1 MNTRL
6 PALLASVANSTRRVL
21 LPGRRPASL
30 SAAAQRTSLHT
41 APKQQQESRLVGLLE
56 PYWDAAMG
64 VHISSIVAGL
74 AGGVGLAAWS
84 LRHVLPLPLSV
95 VLWHVAGT
103 GMLVAAAA
111 TETMAGQTTGLLGKV
126 RRAVACG
133 RGRRRR
139 RPVLAWRVQ
148 QCVAVRQAPWLTLPC
163 LPPCRL
169 QRADGTIGPVSF
181 TLLWP
186 YHAGLRAKLALQR
199 RVSSEPSFS
208 QVRVYWCVANC
219 RAAAAWP
226 AKNTCCMLRL
236 PLLHNVHMSCG
247 RAAYVAQAAGDRA
260 HVWACFKHC
269 HVASCCSCLNPSLP
283 ASLPLA
289 TSLLL
294 TTDHRALL
302 HWRLAQR
309 AEAGA
314 HGEGRAGCCLSHDAM
329 LPWHSFAAKLACA
342 ATYSGAAA

>member
-84 LRHVLPLPLSV
+84 LRHVLPLPISV

-126 RRAVACG
+126 RRGMACG
-133 RGRRRR
+133 CVRWRR
-139 RPVLAWRVQ
+139 RPLHAWRVLSQ
-148 QCVAVRQAPWLTLPC
+148 SLSAGRHDSPCHASVLAACSAPTVPSAPSASRC
-163 LPPCRL
+163 C
-169 QRADGTIGPVSF
+169 GP
-181 TLLWP
+181 TM
-186 YHAGLRAKLALQR
+186 R
-199 RVSSEPSFS
+199 
-208 QVRVYWCVANC
+208 
-219 RAAAAWP
+219 
-226 AKNTCCMLRL
+226 
-236 PLLHNVHMSCG
+236 
-247 RAAYVAQAAGDRA
+247 
-260 HVWACFKHC
+260 
-269 HVASCCSCLNPSLP
+269 
-283 ASLPLA
+283 
-289 TSLLL
+289 
-294 TTDHRALL
+294 
-302 HWRLAQR
+302 
-309 AEAGA
+309 
-314 HGEGRAGCCLSHDAM
+314 
-329 LPWHSFAAKLACA
+329 ACA
-342 ATYSGAAA
+342 PSWPCSAESAPSPSSARSGPAGV

>member
-6 PALLASVANSTRRVL
+6 PALLASVANSTRRAL

-30 SAAAQRTSLHT
+30 TAAAQRTSLHT

-84 LRHVLPLPLSV
+84 LRHVLPLPVSV

-126 RRAVACG
+126 RVAIASGAVPPLAAHAWWVPSLRLVPSC
-133 RGRRRR
+133 
-139 RPVLAWRVQ
+139 PVV
-148 QCVAVRQAPWLTLPC
+148 
-163 LPPCRL
+163 PCRASNRPIL
-169 QRADGTIGPVSF
+169 QRADGTISPVSF

-208 QVRVYWCVANC
+208 QV
-219 RAAAAWP
+219 
-226 AKNTCCMLRL
+226 
-236 PLLHNVHMSCG
+236 G
-247 RAAYVAQAAGDRA
+247 
-260 HVWACFKHC
+260 
-269 HVASCCSCLNPSLP
+269 
-283 ASLPLA
+283 
-289 TSLLL
+289 
-294 TTDHRALL
+294 
-302 HWRLAQR
+302 
-309 AEAGA
+309 
-314 HGEGRAGCCLSHDAM
+314 GC
-329 LPWHSFAAKLACA
+329 
-342 ATYSGAAA
+342 